1 MRFNRYLS
9 TPGRLPRA
17 VSPRLSILDE
27 QPGAPL
33 TPAPLPLGWSPP
45 PERRE
50 ELIHR
55 LKQVTPRVMDNP
67 HAEPDVPEWR
77 RRSAR
82 KAAVAL
88 IFVQGE
94 SPKLILTKRSDAL
107 PFAGQWCFPGGKE
120 EAEDDGL
127 PSTAKRES
135 YEEIGLDPDH
145 MLHLGSMGQYYTHTG
160 FCIYPELF
168 VLDPKAAW
176 RTSSEVSEIALVPLA
191 ELANPDRYELF
202 WRSNDR
208 ANYRFKYGEMIIS
221 GPTISMCIH
230 LLHRLTG

>member
-1 MRFNRYLS
+1 MH
-9 TPGRLPRA
+9 
-17 VSPRLSILDE
+17 
-27 QPGAPL
+27 
-33 TPAPLPLGWSPP
+33 APLPLDWSPP
-45 PERRE
+45 PDRWE

-77 RRSAR
+77 RRSVR

-88 IFVQGE
+88 IFVQE
-94 SPKLILTKRSDAL
+94 DSPKLILTKRGDAL

-127 PSTAKRES
+127 PSTARRES

-168 VLDPKAAW
+168 VLHPKASW
-176 RTSSEVSEIALVPLA
+176 RTSFEVSEIALVPLA

-208 ANYRFKYGEMIIS
+208 ANYRFKYGEMIVS

>member
-1 MRFNRYLS
+1 M
-9 TPGRLPRA
+9 TH
-17 VSPRLSILDE
+17 DE
-27 QPGAPL
+27 KFGAPL
-33 TPAPLPLGWSPP
+33 TRTPLPLGWSPP
-45 PERRE
+45 LERWE
-50 ELIHR
+50 ELIQR
-55 LKQVTPRVMDNP
+55 LKLVTPQVMDNP

-77 RRSAR
+77 RRGAR

-88 IFVQGE
+88 IFVQE
-94 SPKLILTKRSDAL
+94 DSPKLILTKRSDAL

-135 YEEIGLDPDH
+135 HEEIGLDPDH
-145 MLHLGSMGQYYTHTG
+145 MLHLASMGQYYTHTG

-176 RTSSEVSEIALVPLA
+176 RTSFEVSEIALVPLS
-191 ELANPDRYELF
+191 ELANTDRYELF

-208 ANYRFKYGEMIIS
+208 ANYRFKYGEMIVS